1 MMTDNTQ
8 WQGAWSL
15 FETEAEAV
23 ARYNEYIALVRQTP
37 SRYATIIPITKAGEN
52 TWVSGEHAP
61 LTDAEIL
68 EGNFTGYYSVT
79 SQFSSETSVGV
90 EAAQI
95 PDMITQYENI
105 FIAMVPTVEELAV

>member
-1 MMTDNTQ
+1 MTETTQ

-15 FETEAEAV
+15 FATEAEAQT
-23 ARYNEYIALVRQTP
+23 RYDEYIAQVRQTP

-52 TWVSGEHAP
+52 TWVNGEHGP

-105 FIAMVPTVEELAV
+105 FISMVPTVEELAV